1 VRHVTRVLPTLINP
15 ESLITNVLHVVTFRS
30 PTFPMLPNEEFTY
43 NYNEKRGV
51 DLEFGLKKKS
61 KKKDNDKDNERR
73 Q

>member
-1 VRHVTRVLPTLINP
+1 
-15 ESLITNVLHVVTFRS
+15 
-30 PTFPMLPNEEFTY
+30 MLPNEEFTY